1 MQTFHSMQMFI
12 TVTTYLRGTR
22 ILAEQQEDAAAAA
35 AGVAGAGAVG
45 VQLEPRS
52 LALFQQLCTDLFRGM
67 FGLAGMGNAFGTA
80 AGDVAAVEV
89 QNLLPHLMNCYL
101 FFSNSNLCL
110 KHPIVD
116 QDAKTGSGQTK
127 GSLKRKPFFLS
138 ARRS

>member
-1 MQTFHSMQMFI
+1 MIVLPRQARDKHQKHHSKKRCVFLQTFHSMQMFI

-89 QNLLPHLMNCYL
+89 RNLLPA
-101 FFSNSNLCL
+101 F
-110 KHPIVD
+110 
-116 QDAKTGSGQTK
+116 
-127 GSLKRKPFFLS
+127 
-138 ARRS
+138 